1 MNHPHYS
8 RPRRLLHWLFA
19 AVVLWATIS
28 GYTSALLQP
37 SPSVRQAIAFINV
50 SLTTLLV
57 PLFVLRLFY
66 LVRHPAPPAPAH
78 QSAGERRLVHAGHAA
93 LLVTLGTVLFSGVLM
108 MSRPIDLF
116 GLQLPQPLQDPAAI
130 TFFEELHHYSCM
142 ALALLVAGHIAA
154 VILHQLRGHGVLRR
168 MLPKRP

>member
-28 GYTSALLQP
+28 GYASVLLQP
-37 SPSVRQAIAFINV
+37 PPSVQQAIAFINV
-50 SLTTLLV
+50 SLTSVLV
-57 PLFVLRLFY
+57 PLFVVRLFY

-78 QSAGERRLVHAGHAA
+78 QGALERRLAQAGHAA
-93 LLVTLGTVLFSGVLM
+93 LLITLGTALFSGVLM

-130 TFFEELHHYSCM
+130 SVFEELHHYSCL

-154 VILHQLRGHGVLRR
+154 VLFHQWRGHGVLRR